1 MRWRVI
7 TFARSGLEDSD
18 RQRVDLLNDNDKETG
33 MEVTTEPRKGWAIL
47 ELMGHVKLGGFVQ
60 QEELF
65 GVAMV
70 RIDIPAIPAGEYG
83 EEPIPEQTRH
93 YGASALYGISWVSE
107 EVARVVA
114 WQKRDRP
121 VSRWQM
127 ESAQKALPGPVEE
140 AVEVG
145 GEARRE
151 RLKALSEKLN
161 AGLKARVEAQR
172 RQRRQRTRQE
182 EE

>member
-1 MRWRVI
+1 VRWRVI

-18 RQRVDLLNDNDKETG
+18 RQRVAAGRADAAGRQGLNDNDKETG

-145 GEARRE
+145 GEE
-151 RLKALSEKLN
+151 
-161 AGLKARVEAQR
+161 
-172 RQRRQRTRQE
+172 
-182 EE
+182 